1 MFVKNSHVCN
11 LFSTSFKY
19 LLVFIVHINN
29 VKHKSSFQS
38 LNTFLYV
45 HYITLLTSPD
55 LLLTLFRVHATRL
68 LCDLMSHA
76 IASDRV
82 AALETQ

>member
-1 MFVKNSHVCN
+1 MLNILMFVTF
-11 LFSTSFKY
+11 FSTSFKFSFTR
-19 LLVFIVHINN
+19 LLFTSTMENI
-29 VKHKSSFQS
+29 SSLQS

-45 HYITLLTSPD
+45 HYIAVLTSPD
-55 LLLTLFRVHATRL
+55 LLLTLFGVHATRL